1 MTKLAAK
8 VQIKRECHGCN
19 CVGIDL
25 GCQYMNQNVKICESD
40 EDRMRSLAIEK
51 ISVTIDQILE
61 KRVSKTLLLTGR
73 RPLCAPEKVK

>member
-51 ISVTIDQILE
+51 ISVTIDQSFGE
-61 KRVSKTLLLTGR
+61 KSFQNSSFGWEAGSL
-73 RPLCAPEKVK
+73 RPRKS